1 MTHVQNLCFLAPF
14 VTGSHPAFFILWF
27 EVIPMSS
34 ALMPTYPRQPVAF
47 VRGEGVWLID
57 SHGRR
62 YLDAIAG
69 IAVCGLGHAH
79 PVVAEAIAD
88 QARTLV
94 HTSNLY
100 QIPLQ
105 EELGAL
111 LTEVSGMDL
120 CFFGN
125 SGAEAN
131 EAAIKLA
138 RMFAHRKGV
147 SDPAIIVMENSFHGR
162 TLATLSATGNKKIQI
177 GFEPLV
183 SGFVRVPFDD
193 VAAIEQAAAANPNI
207 VAILVEPIQ
216 GESGVRMPQAGMQ
229 YLEQLR
235 AICDKNDW
243 LLMLDEIQTGN
254 GRTGKY
260 FAYQHTGILP
270 DVVTTA
276 KGLGNGFPIG
286 AALVRG
292 KARDLFGPGNHGTT
306 YGGTPL
312 ACRAALTTVQLLLQG
327 PIDNAAHM
335 GEKIRADFRTALGDL
350 GVTVEG
356 LGLMI
361 GVVLPKPCAELV
373 AQCREAGVLVVVS
386 AENRIRL
393 LPPLVITAEEADHL
407 VKTVSGVVR
416 AFLGGSAA

>member
-1 MTHVQNLCFLAPF
+1 MT
-14 VTGSHPAFFILWF
+14 
-27 EVIPMSS
+27 S
-34 ALMPTYPRQPVAF
+34 ALMPTYARQPIGF
-47 VRGEGVWLID
+47 SHGNGVWLYD
-57 SHGRR
+57 TEGRR
-62 YLDAIAG
+62 YLDTTAG
-69 IAVCGLGHAH
+69 IAVCGLGHAN

-100 QIPLQ
+100 EIPLQ
-105 EELGAL
+105 EKLG
-111 LTEVSGMDL
+111 EVLRDVSCMEF
-120 CFFGN
+120 CFFAN

-138 RMFAHRKGV
+138 RIYGNTCKKV
-147 SDPAIIVMENSFHGR
+147 TLPTIIVMENSFHGR
-162 TLATLSATGNKKIQI
+162 TLATLSATGNKKVQA

-183 SGFVRVPFDD
+183 EGFVRVPHDD
-193 VAAIEQAAAANPNI
+193 IDAIEKVAAENPNI

-216 GESGVRMPQAGMQ
+216 GESGVRMPKQGFA
-229 YLEQLR
+229 YLDALR
-235 AICDKNDW
+235 AVCDKHDW

-260 FAYQHTGILP
+260 FAYQHSGILP

-286 AALVRG
+286 ACMVRG
-292 KARDLFGPGNHGTT
+292 KARDLFGPGNHGST

-312 ACRAALTTVQLLLQG
+312 GCRAALVTVQELQKG
-327 PIDNAAHM
+327 PIENAAVM
-335 GEKIRADFRTALGDL
+335 GERIRHGFEARLGDL

-356 LGLMI
+356 AGLML
-361 GVVLPKPCAELV
+361 GVVLPKPCTELV
-373 AQCREAGVLVVVS
+373 AIAREAGILLIVS

-393 LPPLVITAEEADHL
+393 LPPLIISAEEADFL
-407 VKTVSGVVR
+407 VEKISGLVR
-416 AFLGGSAA
+416 QFLAGAAA

>member
-1 MTHVQNLCFLAPF
+1 MT
-14 VTGSHPAFFILWF
+14 
-27 EVIPMSS
+27 S
-34 ALMPTYPRQPVAF
+34 ALMPTYARQPVAF
-47 VRGEGVWLID
+47 SHGEGVWLFD
-57 SHGRR
+57 TEGRR
-62 YLDAIAG
+62 YLDTTAG
-69 IAVCGLGHAH
+69 IAVCGLGHAN

-105 EELGAL
+105 EAL
-111 LTEVSGMDL
+111 ADALRDASGMDL

-138 RMFAHRKGV
+138 RMYGHKRKNIDV
-147 SDPAIIVMENSFHGR
+147 PTIIVMENSFHGR
-162 TLATLSATGNKKIQI
+162 TMATLTATGNKKIQE

-183 SGFVRVPFDD
+183 QGFVRVPYDD
-193 VAAIEQAAAANPNI
+193 IAAIEKVGAENPNI

-216 GESGVRMPQAGMQ
+216 GESGVRMAKNGFG

-235 AICDKNDW
+235 AVCDKHDW

-260 FAYQHTGILP
+260 FAYQHTSIMP

-286 AALVRG
+286 ACMVRG
-292 KARDLFGPGNHGTT
+292 KADDLFGPGNHGTT

-312 ACRAALTTVQLLLQG
+312 GCRAALTTIRELQKG
-327 PIDNAAHM
+327 PIENARVM
-335 GEKIRADFRTALGDL
+335 GERIKAGFLKNLGDL

-356 LGLMI
+356 AGLMM
-361 GVVLPKPCAELV
+361 GVVLPKPCTELV
-373 AQCREAGVLVVVS
+373 ARARDAGVLLIVS

-393 LPPLVITAEEADHL
+393 LPPLIINAEEADLL
-407 VKTVSGVVR
+407 VEKISALVR
-416 AFLGGSAA
+416 TFLAEGAAA

>member
-1 MTHVQNLCFLAPF
+1 MT
-14 VTGSHPAFFILWF
+14 
-27 EVIPMSS
+27 S
-34 ALMPTYPRQPVAF
+34 ALMPTYARQPVAF
-47 VRGEGVWLID
+47 SHGEGVWLFD
-57 SHGRR
+57 TEGRR
-62 YLDAIAG
+62 YLDTTAG

-105 EELGAL
+105 EAL
-111 LTEVSGMDL
+111 ADALRDASGMDL

-138 RMFAHRKGV
+138 RMYGHKRKNIDV
-147 SDPAIIVMENSFHGR
+147 PTIIVMENSFHGR
-162 TLATLSATGNKKIQI
+162 TMATLTATGNKKIQE

-183 SGFVRVPFDD
+183 QGFVRVPYDD
-193 VAAIEQAAAANPNI
+193 IAAIEKVAAENPNI

-216 GESGVRMPQAGMQ
+216 GESGVRMAKNGFG

-235 AICDKNDW
+235 AVCDKHDW

-260 FAYQHTGILP
+260 FAYQHTSIMP

-286 AALVRG
+286 ACMVRG
-292 KARDLFGPGNHGTT
+292 KADNLFGPGNHGTT

-312 ACRAALTTVQLLLQG
+312 GCRAALTTIRELQKG
-327 PIDNAAHM
+327 PIENARVM
-335 GEKIRADFRTALGDL
+335 GERIKAGFLKNLGDL
-350 GVTVEG
+350 GVYVEG
-356 LGLMI
+356 AGLMM
-361 GVVLPKPCAELV
+361 GVVLPRPCTELV
-373 AQCREAGVLVVVS
+373 ARGRDAGVLLIVS

-393 LPPLVITAEEADHL
+393 LPPLIINAEEADLL
-407 VKTVSGVVR
+407 VEKISALVRTFLTEGV
-416 AFLGGSAA
+416 AA

>member
-1 MTHVQNLCFLAPF
+1 MT
-14 VTGSHPAFFILWF
+14 
-27 EVIPMSS
+27 S
-34 ALMPTYPRQPVAF
+34 ALMPTYARQPVGF
-47 VRGEGVWLID
+47 SRGEGVWLYD
-57 SHGRR
+57 TEGRR
-62 YLDAIAG
+62 FLDTTSG
-69 IAVCGLGHAH
+69 IAVCGLGHAN
-79 PVVAEAIAD
+79 PVVADAIAD

-100 QIPLQ
+100 QVPLQ
-105 EELGAL
+105 EELGRAL
-111 LTEVSGMDL
+111 REVSGMDL

-138 RMFAHRKGV
+138 RLFAHKHRHIA
-147 SDPAIIVMENSFHGR
+147 DPAIIVMENSFHGR
-162 TLATLSATGNKKIQI
+162 TLATLSATGNKKIQE

-193 VAAIEQAAAANPNI
+193 IAAIEKAAAENPNI
-207 VAILVEPIQ
+207 VAVLVEPIQ
-216 GESGVRMPQAGMQ
+216 GESGVRAPRNGIAG
-229 YLEQLR
+229 YLGALR
-235 AICDKNDW
+235 SLCDKHDW

-260 FAYQHTGILP
+260 FAYQHSAILP

-286 AALVRG
+286 ACLVRG

-312 ACRAALTTVQLLLQG
+312 ACRAALATVGELRKG
-327 PIDNAAHM
+327 PIENARLM
-335 GEKIRADFRTALGDL
+335 GERIRAGFLTKLGDL

-356 LGLMI
+356 AGLMI
-361 GVVLPKPCAELV
+361 GVVLPRNCTELV
-373 AQCREAGVLVVVS
+373 ARAREAGILLIVS
-386 AENRIRL
+386 AEHRIRL
-393 LPPLVITAEEADHL
+393 LPALVITAEEADLMVDSISAL
-407 VKTVSGVVR
+407 VR
-416 AFLGGSAA
+416 DFLTEGAKA

>member
-1 MTHVQNLCFLAPF
+1 MT
-14 VTGSHPAFFILWF
+14 
-27 EVIPMSS
+27 S
-34 ALMPTYPRQPVAF
+34 ALMPTYARQPVAF
-47 VRGEGVWLID
+47 SHGEGVWLFD
-57 SHGRR
+57 TEGRR
-62 YLDAIAG
+62 YLDTTAG
-69 IAVCGLGHAH
+69 IAVCGLGHAN

-105 EELGAL
+105 EAL
-111 LTEVSGMDL
+111 ADALRDASGMDL

-138 RMFAHRKGV
+138 RMYGHKRKNIDV
-147 SDPAIIVMENSFHGR
+147 PTIIVMENSFHGR
-162 TLATLSATGNKKIQI
+162 TLATLTATGNKKIQE

-183 SGFVRVPFDD
+183 QGFVRVPYDD
-193 VAAIEQAAAANPNI
+193 IAAIEKVAAETPNI

-216 GESGVRMPQAGMQ
+216 GESGVRMAKNGFG

-235 AICDKNDW
+235 AVCDKHDW

-260 FAYQHTGILP
+260 FAYQHTRIMP

-286 AALVRG
+286 ACMVRG
-292 KARDLFGPGNHGTT
+292 KADDLFGPGNHGTT

-312 ACRAALTTVQLLLQG
+312 GCRAALTTISELQKG
-327 PIDNAAHM
+327 PIENARVM
-335 GEKIRADFRTALGDL
+335 GERIKAGFLKNLGDL

-356 LGLMI
+356 AGLMM
-361 GVVLPKPCAELV
+361 GVVLPRPCTELV
-373 AQCREAGVLVVVS
+373 ARARDAGVLLIVS

-393 LPPLVITAEEADHL
+393 LPPLIINAEEADML
-407 VKTVSGVVR
+407 VEKISALVR
-416 AFLGGSAA
+416 TFLAKGAAA

>member
-1 MTHVQNLCFLAPF
+1 MT
-14 VTGSHPAFFILWF
+14 
-27 EVIPMSS
+27 S
-34 ALMPTYPRQPVAF
+34 ALMPTYARQPIGF
-47 VRGEGVWLID
+47 SRGEGVWLYD
-57 SHGRR
+57 TEGRR
-62 YLDAIAG
+62 YLDTTSG

-79 PVVAEAIAD
+79 PAVAEAIAD

-105 EELGAL
+105 EELGRTL
-111 LTEVSGMDL
+111 RDISGMEL

-138 RMFAHRKGV
+138 RLFGHKHRNIAE
-147 SDPAIIVMENSFHGR
+147 PAIIVMENSFHGR
-162 TLATLSATGNKKIQI
+162 TLATLSATGNKKIQD

-183 SGFVRVPFDD
+183 QGFVRVPFDD
-193 VAAIEQAAAANPNI
+193 IAAIEKAAAENPNI

-216 GESGVRMPQAGMQ
+216 GESGVRTAKKGFG
-229 YLEQLR
+229 YLDDLR
-235 AICDKNDW
+235 ALCDQHDW

-260 FAYQHTGILP
+260 FAYQHSSILP

-286 AALVRG
+286 ACLVRG

-312 ACRAALTTVQLLLQG
+312 ACRAALATVAELQKG
-327 PIDNAAHM
+327 AIANAARM
-335 GEKIRADFRTALGDL
+335 GDYLMQGFRDRLGDL
-350 GVTVEG
+350 GVSVEG
-356 LGLMI
+356 AGLMI
-361 GVVLPKPCAELV
+361 GVVLPRPCGELV
-373 AQCREAGVLVVVS
+373 ARAREAGVLLIVS

-393 LPPLVITAEEADHL
+393 LPPLVISRDEADLL
-407 VKTVSGVVR
+407 VEKISGLVR
-416 AFLGGSAA
+416 DFLGAGAAA

>member
-1 MTHVQNLCFLAPF
+1 MT
-14 VTGSHPAFFILWF
+14 
-27 EVIPMSS
+27 S
-34 ALMPTYPRQPVAF
+34 ALMPTYARQPVAF
-47 VRGEGVWLID
+47 SHGEGVWLFD
-57 SHGRR
+57 TEGRR
-62 YLDAIAG
+62 YLDTTAG
-69 IAVCGLGHAH
+69 IAVCGLGHAN

-105 EELGAL
+105 EAL
-111 LTEVSGMDL
+111 ADALRDASGMDL

-138 RMFAHRKGV
+138 RMYGHKRKNIDV
-147 SDPAIIVMENSFHGR
+147 PTIIVMENSFHGR
-162 TLATLSATGNKKIQI
+162 TLATLTATGNKKIQE

-183 SGFVRVPFDD
+183 QGFVRVPYDD
-193 VAAIEQAAAANPNI
+193 IAAIEKVAAENPNI

-216 GESGVRMPQAGMQ
+216 GESGVRMAKNGFG

-235 AICDKNDW
+235 AVCDKHDW

-260 FAYQHTGILP
+260 FAYQHTSIMP

-286 AALVRG
+286 ACMVRG
-292 KARDLFGPGNHGTT
+292 KADDLFGPGNHGTT

-312 ACRAALTTVQLLLQG
+312 GCRAALTTIRELQKG
-327 PIDNAAHM
+327 PIENARVM
-335 GEKIRADFRTALGDL
+335 GERIKAGFLKNLGDL

-356 LGLMI
+356 AGLMM
-361 GVVLPKPCAELV
+361 GVVLPRPCTELV
-373 AQCREAGVLVVVS
+373 ARARDAGVLLIVS

-393 LPPLVITAEEADHL
+393 LPPLIINAEEADLL
-407 VKTVSGVVR
+407 VEKISALVR
-416 AFLGGSAA
+416 TFLAEGAAA

>member
-1 MTHVQNLCFLAPF
+1 MT
-14 VTGSHPAFFILWF
+14 
-27 EVIPMSS
+27 S
-34 ALMPTYPRQPVAF
+34 ALMPTYARQPVGF
-47 VRGEGVWLID
+47 SRGEGVWLYD
-57 SHGRR
+57 TEGRR
-62 YLDAIAG
+62 YLDTTSG
-69 IAVCGLGHAH
+69 IAVCGLGHAN

-100 QIPLQ
+100 QVPLQ
-105 EELGAL
+105 EDLGRAL
-111 LTEVSGMDL
+111 RDVSGMDL

-138 RMFAHRKGV
+138 RLYAHKHKHIAE
-147 SDPAIIVMENSFHGR
+147 PAIIVMENSFHGR
-162 TLATLSATGNKKIQI
+162 TLATLSATGNKKIQE
-177 GFEPLV
+177 GFGPLV

-193 VAAIEQAAAANPNI
+193 IAAIEKAAAENPNI

-216 GESGVRMPQAGMQ
+216 GESGVRAPKAGIPA
-229 YLEQLR
+229 YLETLR
-235 AICDKNDW
+235 AICDQHDW

-260 FAYQHTGILP
+260 FAFQHSSIQP

-286 AALVRG
+286 ACLVRG

-312 ACRAALTTVQLLLQG
+312 GCRAALATIAELKKG
-327 PIDNAAHM
+327 PIENARVM
-335 GEKIRADFRTALGDL
+335 GERIRAGFLRQLGDL

-356 LGLMI
+356 AGLML
-361 GVVLPKPCAELV
+361 GVVLPKPCTELV
-373 AQCREAGVLVVVS
+373 ARARDAGVLLIVS
-386 AENRIRL
+386 AEHRIRL
-393 LPPLVITAEEADHL
+393 LPALVISEQEADLL
-407 VKTVSGVVR
+407 VDKISALVR
-416 AFLGGSAA
+416 DFLSEGASA

>member
-1 MTHVQNLCFLAPF
+1 MT
-14 VTGSHPAFFILWF
+14 
-27 EVIPMSS
+27 S
-34 ALMPTYPRQPVAF
+34 ALMPTYARQPVAF
-47 VRGEGVWLID
+47 SHGEGVWLFD
-57 SHGRR
+57 TEGRR
-62 YLDAIAG
+62 YLDTTAG
-69 IAVCGLGHAH
+69 IAVCGLGHAN

-105 EELGAL
+105 EAL
-111 LTEVSGMDL
+111 ADALRDASGMDL

-138 RMFAHRKGV
+138 RMYGHKRKNIDV
-147 SDPAIIVMENSFHGR
+147 PTIIVMENSFHGR
-162 TLATLSATGNKKIQI
+162 TLATLTATGNKKIQE

-183 SGFVRVPFDD
+183 QGFVRVPYDD
-193 VAAIEQAAAANPNI
+193 IAAIEKVAAENPNI

-216 GESGVRMPQAGMQ
+216 GESGVRMAKNGFG

-235 AICDKNDW
+235 AVCDQHDW

-260 FAYQHTGILP
+260 FAYQHTSIMP

-286 AALVRG
+286 ACMVRG
-292 KARDLFGPGNHGTT
+292 KADDLFGPGNHGTT

-312 ACRAALTTVQLLLQG
+312 GCRAALTTIKELQKG
-327 PIDNAAHM
+327 PIENARVM
-335 GEKIRADFRTALGDL
+335 GERIKAGFLNNLGDL

-356 LGLMI
+356 AGLMM
-361 GVVLPKPCAELV
+361 GVVLPKPCTELV
-373 AQCREAGVLVVVS
+373 ARARDAGVLLIVS

-393 LPPLVITAEEADHL
+393 LPPLIINAEEADLL
-407 VKTVSGVVR
+407 VEKISALVR
-416 AFLGGSAA
+416 TFLSEGAAA

>member
-1 MTHVQNLCFLAPF
+1 MT
-14 VTGSHPAFFILWF
+14 
-27 EVIPMSS
+27 S
-34 ALMPTYPRQPVAF
+34 ALMPTYARQPIAF
-47 VRGEGVWLID
+47 SRGEGVWLYD
-57 SHGRR
+57 SEGRR
-62 YLDAIAG
+62 YLDTTAG

-79 PVVAEAIAD
+79 PAVAEAIAE

-94 HTSNLY
+94 HTSNLF

-105 EELGAL
+105 EKLGEAL
-111 LTEVSGMDL
+111 RDVSGMEF

-138 RMFAHRKGV
+138 RLYGHRHRNIAE
-147 SDPAIIVMENSFHGR
+147 PAIIVMENSFHGR
-162 TLATLSATGNKKIQI
+162 TLATLSATGNKKIQD

-183 SGFVRVPFDD
+183 QGFVRVPFDD
-193 VAAIEQAAAANPNI
+193 IAAIEKAAAENPDI

-216 GESGVRMPQAGMQ
+216 GESGVRTAKKGFG
-229 YLEQLR
+229 YLEDLR
-235 AICDKNDW
+235 AVCDKHDW

-254 GRTGKY
+254 GRTGQY
-260 FAYQHTGILP
+260 FAYQHTSILP
-270 DVVTTA
+270 DVVSTA

-286 AALVRG
+286 ACLVQG

-312 ACRAALTTVQLLLQG
+312 ACRAALATIAELRKGV
-327 PIDNAAHM
+327 IDNARVM
-335 GEKIRADFRTALGDL
+335 GARIAQGFRERLGDL

-356 LGLMI
+356 AGLMI
-361 GVVLPKPCAELV
+361 GVVLPKPCTELV
-373 AQCREAGVLVVVS
+373 AQGREAGVLLIVS

-393 LPPLVITAEEADHL
+393 LPPLVITAAEADLL
-407 VKTVSGVVR
+407 VEKISGLVR
-416 AFLGGSAA
+416 AFLTAGAAA

>member
-1 MTHVQNLCFLAPF
+1 
-14 VTGSHPAFFILWF
+14 
-27 EVIPMSS
+27 MSS
-34 ALMPTYPRQPVAF
+34 ALMPTYMRQPVAF
-47 VRGEGVWLID
+47 VRGEGVWLYD
-57 SHGRR
+57 TEGRR
-62 YLDAIAG
+62 YLDTTAG

-79 PVVAEAIAD
+79 PAVAEAIAD

-105 EELGAL
+105 EQLAETLRSI
-111 LTEVSGMDL
+111 SGMDL

-138 RMFAHRKGV
+138 RMFAHKHKNIAE
-147 SDPAIIVMENSFHGR
+147 PAIIVMENSFHGR
-162 TLATLSATGNKKIQI
+162 TIATLSATGNKKVQE
-177 GFEPLV
+177 GFGPLV
-183 SGFVRVPFDD
+183 SGFIRVPFDD
-193 VAAIEQAAAANPNI
+193 VEAIEKAAQENPNI

-216 GESGVRMPQAGMQ
+216 GESGVRTAKAGFD
-229 YLEQLR
+229 YLNQLR
-235 AICDKNDW
+235 AICDRYDW

-260 FAYQHTGILP
+260 FAYQHSQIMP

-286 AALVRG
+286 ACLVRA
-292 KARDLFGPGNHGTT
+292 KARDLFVPGTHGTT

-312 ACRAALTTVQLLLQG
+312 ACRAALATIAELQKG
-327 PIDNAAHM
+327 AVENARIM
-335 GEKIRADFRTALGDL
+335 GARIQAGFQQQLGDL
-350 GVTVEG
+350 GVSTEG
-356 LGLMI
+356 AGLMI
-361 GVVLPKPCAELV
+361 GVILPKPCTELV
-373 AQCREAGVLVVVS
+373 AKAREAGVLLIVS

-393 LPPLVITAEEADHL
+393 LPPLIISAEEADLL
-407 VKTVSGVVR
+407 VSKISQLVR
-416 AFLGGSAA
+416 EFLTEESSK